1 MKKKCLSNSRLYITE
16 DMNHD
21 NVWFAKTDCDF
32 IARLE
37 LTDMW
42 NVYLY
47 NYKFTFH
54 KNSLKECLRIIEKV
68 FKRFWSE
75 KYADRRI

>member
-1 MKKKCLSNSRLYITE
+1 MKQKHCSNSRLYITE
-16 DMNHD
+16 DKNKD

-37 LTDMW
+37 LTDIW

-47 NYKFTFH
+47 NYKFTFR